1 MPGAAPEGI
10 FEGMAEAVGES
21 DGQLGG
27 QLFTFLRTPLLPA
40 DTAVLV
46 DSTDKWPDQGD
57 LRVGR
62 EIMRYENLTASDEFT
77 VTDRDPTAGIT
88 YPRGTVV
95 YDESRIYSEI
105 DSLRSQLVFPTATGD
120 NLKVLLRNHGLPVPL
135 LGEDQLRA
143 WGQKAAYPVAGPL
156 STIADVLEAV
166 RPGQLRFGSS
176 TAPGTITLDGVG
188 GGWPTPYET
197 RLVRILPPSVNAG
210 LYRVAAISG
219 LVATLIPAAGTYWDV
234 GNAITTEGATP
245 FELLRWDLWED
256 PGENNRFRIDLI
268 TFSAF
273 AAIKGAT
280 FLQSA
285 EEGTS
290 TDTTHVD
297 TIHPINNV
305 LGVFLRGD
313 VERSG
318 TNFFTGGSFAGQ
330 TITLGSALPGA
341 TTDVLIDYGSAE
353 FTAQLLAGPN
363 IDGELWF
370 PFFLSDPSAAIAQ
383 SVEVVRAAGMIPVF
397 SSISLT

>member
-1 MPGAAPEGI
+1 MPGPFPEGLI
-10 FEGMAEAVGES
+10 EATTEAIGES

-27 QLFTFLRTPLLPA
+27 QLFTFLRAPLAPS
-40 DTAVLV
+40 DTTLLV
-46 DSTDKWPDQGD
+46 DSTDKWPEQGN

-62 EIMRYENLTASDEFT
+62 EIMRFENLTAFDEFT

-88 YPRGTVV
+88 YPRGTIV

-105 DSLRSQLVFPTATGD
+105 DSLRSQLVFPTATGED
-120 NLKVLLRNHGLPVPL
+120 LKALLRNFGLPVPL
-135 LGEDQLRA
+135 LGQDQLRA

-156 STIADVLEAV
+156 STIADILEAI

-176 TAPGTITLDGVG
+176 TAPDVITLDGAE

-197 RLVRILPPSVNAG
+197 RLVRILEPSVNAG
-210 LYRVAAISG
+210 LYRVKSISG
-219 LVATLIPAAGTYWDV
+219 LAATLIPAAGPYWDA
-234 GNAITTEGATP
+234 GNAIVTEGATP
-245 FELLRWDLWED
+245 FELIRWDLWED

-268 TFSAF
+268 TFDAF
-273 AAIKGAT
+273 SLIKGAT
-280 FLQSA
+280 FLQA
-285 EEGTS
+285 GEEGVS
-290 TDTTHVD
+290 TDATHVD

-313 VERSG
+313 VERTG
-318 TNFFTGGSFAGQ
+318 TNFFTGGSFLGQ

-363 IDGELWF
+363 VNGELFF
-370 PFFLSDPSAAIAQ
+370 PFFLSDPSAAVAQ

-397 SSISLT
+397 SSIALT